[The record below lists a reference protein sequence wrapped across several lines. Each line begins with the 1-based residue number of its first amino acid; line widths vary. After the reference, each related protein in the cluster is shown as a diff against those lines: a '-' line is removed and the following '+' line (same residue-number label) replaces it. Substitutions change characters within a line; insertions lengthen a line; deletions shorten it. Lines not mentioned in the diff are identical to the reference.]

1 MTSDINHFI
10 STSQKEEGNH
20 AMKNGSSRIHLS
32 IISWMIGLLLVSSV
46 AWGEEV
52 TPEVKKSIDKIL
64 LVLRDP
70 QYKEPARKAEKK
82 ALIRKMVDERFNW
95 EEMARRSLGVH
106 WRDRSAAEREEF
118 VKLFSKLLERNYIDK
133 VDSYSGEEI
142 VFLGEMVDGNYAQVS
157 TNVVTKKNT
166 EIPLNYRLI
175 KKNGQWRVYDIV
187 IEGISL
193 VNNYRSQFNSI
204 LVQSSFKELLEKIKA
219 KDSN

>member
-1 MTSDINHFI
+1 
-10 STSQKEEGNH
+10 
-20 AMKNGSSRIHLS
+20 MKNGSSKIHLA

-64 LVLRDP
+64 SVLRDP
-70 QYKEPARKAEKK
+70 QYKEPASKAEKK
-82 ALIRKMVDERFNW
+82 ALILKMVDEGFNW

-142 VFLGEMVDGNYAQVS
+142 VFLSEMVDGNYAQVS

-166 EIPLNYRLI
+166 EIPVNYRLI

-187 IEGISL
+187 IEGVSL

-204 LVQSSFKELLEKIKA
+204 LVQSSFKELLEKIRA
-219 KDSN
+219 KSSE